1 MRAAYARMVL
11 CPNAKTPTTTSNA
24 PMEAALIGAS
34 ADHGTLSIAKKK
46 NLMSMMSFHLLKLIK
61 NIMVIKNVMVIKN
74 IMKIQKY

>member
-1 MRAAYARMVL
+1 MRAAFARMGS
-11 CPNAKTPTTTSNA
+11 CPNAKTPMTTSNA

-74 IMKIQKY
+74 IMIIKKY